1 MTEPKPRDNPNTT
14 AKTTGESLGPLTGT
28 PMPPMPRAQTWR
40 AVGFAAAL
48 AAALLTIVAVTV
60 LVLARPATRGR
71 DFLATAELAQLKS
84 RFAQDPKNQ
93 PLADKIRQLDLDLR
107 RQYFSHLTLAR
118 YGNWLL
124 LACLV
129 IFVASAKA
137 AIALRPRRPNIG
149 PKRPDFQAEL
159 RRSRGR
165 RWAVG
170 AITALLVAGA
180 LAPAAIEAYV
190 RMTAVPPPPPHVPD
204 AALVAKYWTQ
214 FRGPG
219 AQGRG
224 AYDNVPAAWD
234 APAGLNVLWRSPVPA
249 PGKGSPV
256 VWGKKVFLTGGT
268 KDVRHVLC
276 YDADTGKLLWATP
289 IKDIPGT
296 PARIK
301 EPSKDTGYAAS
312 TPVVDD
318 LHVFAIFINGD
329 LVCLDHDG
337 KTVWAKAM
345 GQPNSPYGYASS
357 LTMCRNLLIVL
368 WDQGKLEDYMS
379 RIFAFDA
386 QTGRTVWQQ
395 RRPVAASW
403 ATPVVV
409 RTGAGEQLLTAANPW
424 MISYDPAAGGEL
436 WRAKT
441 LDGGSNG
448 DVASTPAYADGVA
461 YSICAETYLAAVK
474 ADGTGDVSAGKLL
487 WKSDKGLTDITS
499 PLTDGKLLWTIETGG
514 KLTCF
519 DAKTGQVAYEK
530 DFQEQFN
537 ASPSLCAGKLWLLSL
552 KGRMF
557 VCEAGRQF
565 KLLATNP
572 LGEAAYA
579 SPAFQDRRIYLR
591 GNRNLYCLAQGARS
605 APATQPAGN
614 QPDPEK
620 EESE

>member
-1 MTEPKPRDNPNTT
+1 
-14 AKTTGESLGPLTGT
+14 
-28 PMPPMPRAQTWR
+28 
-40 AVGFAAAL
+40 VGFAAA
-48 AAALLTIVAVTV
+48 AAASLLAIVAVTV

-84 RFAQDPKNQ
+84 RFAHNPKNK
-93 PLADKIRQLDLDLR
+93 PLAEKIRQLDLDLR
-107 RQYFSHLTLAR
+107 RRYFSHLTLAR

-129 IFVASAKA
+129 VFVASARA
-137 AIALRPRRPNIG
+137 AIALRPRRPEIG
-149 PKRPDFQAEL
+149 GKQPDFQAEL
-159 RRSRGR
+159 RRVRGR

-170 AITALLVAGA
+170 AIAALLVAGA
-180 LAPAAIEAYV
+180 LTPAAIEAYI
-190 RMTAVPPPPPHVPD
+190 RMTTIPPPPPHVPD
-204 AALVAKYWTQ
+204 PVLVARYWTQ

-224 AYDNVPAAWD
+224 AHDNVPTTWD
-234 APAGLNVLWRSPVPA
+234 APAGRNILWRSPVPV

-256 VWGKKVFLTGGT
+256 VWGKKIFLTGGT
-268 KDVRHVLC
+268 KEVRQVLC
-276 YDADTGKLLWATP
+276 YDADTGRLLWATP
-289 IKDIPGT
+289 IRDIPGS

-301 EPSKDTGYAAS
+301 EPYDETGWAPS

-318 LHVFAIFINGD
+318 RHVFAIFVNGD
-329 LVCLDHDG
+329 LACLDHDG
-337 KTVWAKAM
+337 KIVWTKAM
-345 GQPNSPYGYASS
+345 GQPNNPYSHGSS
-357 LTMCRNLLIVL
+357 LAMYRNLLIVL
-368 WDQGKLEDYMS
+368 WDQGALEDYMS
-379 RIFAFDA
+379 KIFAFDA

-395 RRPVAASW
+395 RRPVKASW

-409 RTGAGEQLLTAANPW
+409 RVGAADQLLTAASPW
-424 MISYDPAAGGEL
+424 MISYDPATGSEL
-436 WRAKT
+436 WRART
-441 LDGGSNG
+441 LDGG

-474 ADGTGDVSAGKLL
+474 ADGTGDVTAGKLL
-487 WKSDKGLTDITS
+487 WKSDRGRTDLTS

-519 DAKTGQVAYEK
+519 DARTGQVAYDKAMETS
-530 DFQEQFN
+530 FN

-552 KGRMF
+552 KGQMF

-579 SPAFQDRRIYLR
+579 SPVFQDGRIYLR
-591 GNRNLYCLAQGARS
+591 GKKNLYCIAQGAQS
-605 APATQPAGN
+605 APAAQPATASSQKN
-614 QPDPEK
+614 
-620 EESE
+620 EESEE